1 MCETVPTV
9 AAWSGVPV
17 WTEQSVPMWLSYAS
31 GDTQAVPDQ
40 PVQSAIEPL
49 LVFRSL
55 NASIMNPSSY
65 GRISY
70 GPGATCAKGV
80 LGATTWIKHTAD
92 NTRAMNENG
101 GNLTFVKEKD
111 VNGSLLSLFILP
123 A

>member
-70 GPGATCAKGV
+70 GPGANCPKAAWDGASWTRHAAHARRATV
-80 LGATTWIKHTAD
+80 LNIGHFDPPGAEGAED
-92 NTRAMNENG
+92 
-101 GNLTFVKEKD
+101 D
-111 VNGSLLSLFILP
+111 LLGLFILT